1 MDAARVRLAK
11 DANNKHMA
19 QIEHHL
25 LQDDGTVPNNPRLP
39 LILYRQVLVPGDTHR
54 IEQLFA
60 ANGWSNAW
68 VNGIYPFHHYHAT
81 THEVLGIASGSA
93 RVQFGG
99 PSGPIVDVSAGDAV
113 MIPAGVGHC
122 RLSHDAGLIVV
133 GAYPGG
139 SDWDLR
145 RANPADY
152 STGQPLVEKVADPP
166 SDPILGADGP
176 ACRAASSA

>member
-1 MDAARVRLAK
+1 MHICEDRAV
-11 DANNKHMA
+11 ANPKPTL
-19 QIEHHL
+19 QIEQHL
-25 LQDDGTVPNNPRLP
+25 LQDDGTIPNNPRLP
-39 LILYRQVLVPGDTHR
+39 LILYRHALTPGDTQR
-54 IEQLFA
+54 IEDLFA

-81 THEVLGIASGSA
+81 THEVLGIAAGSA

-99 PSGPIVDVSAGDAV
+99 SGGPIVEVTAGDAV

-122 RLSHDAGLIVV
+122 RLSHATGLVVV

-145 RANPADY
+145 RATPADY
-152 STGQPLVEKVADPP
+152 QSGQPLVAKVADPV

-176 ACRAASSA
+176 ACRVKR

>member
-1 MDAARVRLAK
+1 LDAARVRLAK
-11 DANNKHMA
+11 DADNKHMA

-152 STGQPLVEKVADPP
+152 STGQPLVAKVADPV

>member
-1 MDAARVRLAK
+1 MAATGQTPKV
-11 DANNKHMA
+11 
-19 QIEHHL
+19 QQHL
-25 LQDDGTVPNNPRLP
+25 LKDDGTVPNNPRLA
-39 LILYRQVLVPGDTHR
+39 LTLYGQVLVPGDAHR

-60 ANGWSNAW
+60 SNGWSNAW

-81 THEVLGIASGSA
+81 THEVLGIAAGSA

-99 PSGPIVDVSAGDAV
+99 PSGPIVEVTAGDAV

-122 RLSHDAGLIVV
+122 RLSHASGLVVV

-152 STGQPLVEKVADPP
+152 QSGLPLIAKVADPV
-166 SDPILGADGP
+166 SDPIFGADGP
-176 ACRAASSA
+176 ACRAHGRPS